1 MTWVQAG
8 LNSQLLRDRKL
19 TEHRG
24 WEVEVEG
31 FFKNGEGSGC
41 KTDQRDGGRGVED
54 ILPGLQCCEN
64 LEGRRRRKVMPVQG
78 RAFPETLQSWRVRS
92 PRTGEASGSPLALW
106 LKEDL
111 GNSLI
116 EPQGSPV

>member
-78 RAFPETLQSWRVRS
+78 RAFPETLQSWGVGVPGQER
-92 PRTGEASGSPLALW
+92 PLEALW
-106 LKEDL
+106 PS
-111 GNSLI
+111 G
-116 EPQGSPV
+116 